1 MLITASVQEIMFTL
15 QSLPQRCVD
24 TGGGRET
31 RPESEESEETRDTR
45 VRFVIT
51 LT

>member
-15 QSLPQRCVD
+15 QSQRQRCVD

-31 RPESEESEETRDTR
+31 RPESEESEETRESR

>member
-15 QSLPQRCVD
+15 QTQLERCV

-31 RPESEESEETRDTR
+31 RPESGETRETR
-45 VRFVIT
+45 VALVRFVIT

>member
-15 QSLPQRCVD
+15 QSQRERCVD

-31 RPESEESEETRDTR
+31 RPESDESGETRGTL

>member
-15 QSLPQRCVD
+15 QSQPQRCV

-31 RPESEESEETRDTR
+31 RRESEESEETRDNQ

>member
-15 QSLPQRCVD
+15 QTQPERCV

-31 RPESEESEETRDTR
+31 RRESEESEESRGPK

>member
-15 QSLPQRCVD
+15 QSQPQRCV

-31 RPESEESEETRDTR
+31 RPESEESEESRDTL

>member
-15 QSLPQRCVD
+15 QTQLERCV

-31 RPESEESEETRDTR
+31 RRESGESEETRDTR

>member
-1 MLITASVQEIMFTL
+1 MLITASVHEIMFTL
-15 QSLPQRCVD
+15 QSQPQRCVD

-31 RPESEESEETRDTR
+31 RPESEESEETRESK

>member
-1 MLITASVQEIMFTL
+1 MLITASVQEIIVTL
-15 QSLPQRCVD
+15 QSQRERCD

-31 RPESEESEETRDTR
+31 RRESEESEESRGTR